1 MDIKLLEIKYKK
13 IKKWCEDNSLFYLR
27 ANITIPEEVISEAQR
42 IYSLKL
48 FTPHRVSHGKG
59 WSSATLHGEDW
70 NITHYDPDKK
80 HLYKWTKLQK
90 HAPVMTDWLK
100 NVFPNN
106 GKYSRCRFMLLESG
120 GYIRKHTDTHQWK
133 EGMTLKNDITS
144 AINIAIT
151 QPDNCYLRNAQ
162 SLEEVPFKSREVYWF
177 NNGPFH
183 EAANFSKEPRI
194 HFILHGGSNEERA
207 KLFID
212 SFEKEYPNEII

>member
-1 MDIKLLEIKYKK
+1 
-13 IKKWCEDNSLFYLR
+13 
-27 ANITIPEEVISEAQR
+27 
-42 IYSLKL
+42 
-48 FTPHRVSHGKG
+48 
-59 WSSATLHGEDW
+59 
-70 NITHYDPDKK
+70 
-80 HLYKWTKLQK
+80 
-90 HAPVMTDWLK
+90 
-100 NVFPNN
+100 
-106 GKYSRCRFMLLESG
+106 
-120 GYIRKHTDTHQWK
+120 
-133 EGMTLKNDITS
+133 MTLKNDITS

>member
-80 HLYKWTKLQK
+80 DLYKKTQILE
-90 HAPVMTDWLK
+90 MSLIK
-100 NVFPNN
+100 N
-106 GKYSRCRFMLLESG
+106 
-120 GYIRKHTDTHQWK
+120 
-133 EGMTLKNDITS
+133 
-144 AINIAIT
+144 
-151 QPDNCYLRNAQ
+151 
-162 SLEEVPFKSREVYWF
+162 
-177 NNGPFH
+177 
-183 EAANFSKEPRI
+183 
-194 HFILHGGSNEERA
+194 
-207 KLFID
+207 
-212 SFEKEYPNEII
+212 